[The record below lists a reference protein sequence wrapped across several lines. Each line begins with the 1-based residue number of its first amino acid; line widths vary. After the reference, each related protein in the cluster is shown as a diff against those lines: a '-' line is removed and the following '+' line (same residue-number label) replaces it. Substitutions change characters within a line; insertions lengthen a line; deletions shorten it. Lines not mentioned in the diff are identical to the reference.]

1 VIVGYAVVAG
11 AGTAWRYMVITSA
24 VGDALAEERRLGSG
38 DRAARVRQAVLRG
51 ANDAGLSLDP
61 EEVTAVADGNVVTVQ
76 VRHVYTVVEYQARRL
91 DIPITVE
98 RSSSYP

>member
-11 AGTAWRYMVITSA
+11 AGMGWRYMVLTSA
-24 VGDALAEERRLGSG
+24 VGDALTEERRFGPG
-38 DRAARVRQAVLRG
+38 DRAARVRQSVLRG
-51 ANDAGLSLDP
+51 ASDAGLSLDP
-61 EEVTAVADGNVVTVQ
+61 EEVTVVADGNVVTVQ

-98 RSSSYP
+98 QSRSYQ